1 MVLLDTKGNFSSN
14 ERKKF
19 IEQILSI
26 ILKEMIEQFNP
37 FSSSDI
43 KKMVITDIIFELI
56 YQHFHKFEKKSV
68 GNPEYDIRFGTIRYL
83 L

>member
-26 ILKEMIEQFNP
+26 ILKEMMEKQFNP
-37 FSSSDI
+37 FTSSDI

-56 YQHFHKFEKKSV
+56 YQHFHKFEK
-68 GNPEYDIRFGTIRYL
+68 NR
-83 L
+83 

>member
-1 MVLLDTKGNFSSN
+1 MVLLDKKGNFSSN

-26 ILKEMIEQFNP
+26 ILKEI
-37 FSSSDI
+37 
-43 KKMVITDIIFELI
+43 KMVITDIIFELI
-56 YQHFHKFEKKSV
+56 YQHFHKFGKKSV
-68 GNPEYDIRFGTIRYL
+68 GNPEYDIRYGTIRYL